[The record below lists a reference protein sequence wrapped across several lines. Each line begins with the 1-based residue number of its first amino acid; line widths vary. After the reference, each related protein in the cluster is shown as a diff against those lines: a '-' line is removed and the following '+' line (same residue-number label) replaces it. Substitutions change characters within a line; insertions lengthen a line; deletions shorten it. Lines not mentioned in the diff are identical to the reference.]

1 MPATYEDTIIPG
13 AEPTI
18 ERRYINGDT
27 FKFTGDRAMVMAD
40 TPAAAEWRANN
51 PTKAVKFGYSPY
63 SSPAEQSPVAYSLG
77 KYLSDKSKS
86 RTDGF
91 MGRAANSGI
100 LGGAAAG
107 GLLGAGGGALA
118 SLIAKLFL
126 GKTSIGKWALAGGA
140 LGALLGGH
148 NGFVR
153 SRRINPSEMYL
164 QKSAATYTDPRNFI
178 LEKLQGATDVGVGE
192 KVRLAAA
199 VRNMDRNDA
208 EKLASLVRSALG
220 FGIGA
225 IIAKFLFG
233 TSSTAGTLFGGV
245 LGAIGTNIIANNF
258 FNNNPQ
264 PTFDFN
270 FRPLSYRDIL

>member
-13 AEPTI
+13 VEPTI
-18 ERRYINGDT
+18 ERRYNNGDT
-27 FKFTGDRAMVMAD
+27 FRFTGDRAMAMAD

-51 PTKAVKFGYSPY
+51 PDKAFKLGFSPY
-63 SSPAEQSPVAYSLG
+63 DSPAEQSPIAYSVG
-77 KYLSDKSKS
+77 KYLRDKSNS
-86 RTDGF
+86 RVDGF

-100 LGGAAAG
+100 LGGATVG
-107 GLLGAGGGALA
+107 GALGAGGGALA
-118 SLIAKLFL
+118 SLIARLFL

-153 SRRINPSEMYL
+153 SRRNPSEMYL
-164 QKSAATYTDPRNFI
+164 RKSAATYTDPRNFI
-178 LEKLQGATDVGVGE
+178 LEKLQSANDVGIGE

-199 VRNMDRNDA
+199 VKGMDRSDA
-208 EKLASLVRSALG
+208 EKLANLVRAALG
-220 FGIGA
+220 FGVGA

-233 TSSTAGTLFGGV
+233 TNSASGTLFGGV
-245 LGAIGTNIIANNF
+245 LGALGANAIANNF
-258 FNNNPQ
+258 FNQPQ
-264 PTFDFN
+264 APTFDFN

>member
-13 AEPTI
+13 LEPTI

-27 FKFTGDRAMVMAD
+27 FKFTGDRAMAMAD

-51 PTKAVKFGYSPY
+51 PDKAFKFGYSPY
-63 SSPAEQSPVAYSLG
+63 DSPAEQSPVAYSVG
-77 KYLSDKSKS
+77 KYLRDKSQS
-86 RTDGF
+86 RVDGF
-91 MGRAANSGI
+91 LGRAANGGI
-100 LGGAAAG
+100 LSGAAVGGA
-107 GLLGAGGGALA
+107 LGAGGGALA
-118 SLIAKLFL
+118 SLIARLFL
-126 GKTSIGKWALAGGA
+126 GKTSVGKWALAGGA

-153 SRRINPSEMYL
+153 SRRNPSAMYL

-178 LEKLQGATDVGVGE
+178 LEKLQSANDIGVGE

-199 VRNMDRNDA
+199 VKDMSRSDA
-208 EKLASLVRSALG
+208 EQLANLVRAALG
-220 FGIGA
+220 FGVGA

-233 TSSTAGTLFGGV
+233 TSSAAGTLFGGV
-245 LGAIGTNIIANNF
+245 LGALGTNIIANNF
-258 FNNNPQ
+258 FKPQ
-264 PTFDFN
+264 QTTFDFN

>member
-13 AEPTI
+13 LEPTI

-27 FKFTGDRAMVMAD
+27 FKFTGDRAMAMAD

-51 PTKAVKFGYSPY
+51 PDKAFKFGYSPY
-63 SSPAEQSPVAYSLG
+63 DSPAEQSPVAYSVG
-77 KYLSDKSKS
+77 KYLRDKSQS
-86 RTDGF
+86 RVDGF
-91 MGRAANSGI
+91 LGRAANGGI
-100 LGGAAAG
+100 LSGAAVGGA
-107 GLLGAGGGALA
+107 LGAGGGALA
-118 SLIAKLFL
+118 SLIARLFL
-126 GKTSIGKWALAGGA
+126 GKTSVGKWALAGGA

-153 SRRINPSEMYL
+153 SRRNPSAMYL

-178 LEKLQGATDVGVGE
+178 LEKLQSANDIGVGE

-199 VRNMDRNDA
+199 VKNMSRSDA
-208 EKLASLVRSALG
+208 EQLANLVRAALG
-220 FGIGA
+220 FGVGA

-233 TSSTAGTLFGGV
+233 TSSAAGTLFGGV
-245 LGAIGTNIIANNF
+245 LGALGTNIIANNF
-258 FNNNPQ
+258 FKPQ
-264 PTFDFN
+264 QTTFDFN